1 MDHLGWNDIRTLMK
15 EVIEE
20 DFGAGRY
27 EMTPRFE
34 GGTLIFRPAD
44 SSLKAREVPVEVFFK
59 KITAVREKLRVLEQK
74 LNATDSLS
82 DTERAEFQ
90 MYVTR
95 AYGSLTTFNFLF
107 HRDDQRFTG
116 MKESD

>member
-1 MDHLGWNDIRTLMK
+1 MDLTWNDVRTIVK
-15 EVIEE
+15 EVLEE
-20 DFGAGRY
+20 DFGTGRY
-27 EMTPRFE
+27 DMTPRFE
-34 GGTLIFRPAD
+34 GGTLVFRPAD
-44 SSLKAREVPVEVFFK
+44 PSLKEREVPVEVFFK

-74 LNATDSLS
+74 LNACGALS

-107 HRDDQRFTG
+107 NREDQRFEG
-116 MKESD
+116 

>member
-1 MDHLGWNDIRTLMK
+1 MDLSWNDIRTIMK

-20 DFGAGRY
+20 DFGVGRY

-34 GGTLIFRPAD
+34 KGTLIFRPAD
-44 SSLKAREVPVEVFFK
+44 AAHKEREVPVEVFFK

-74 LNATDSLS
+74 INNTESLS

-90 MYVTR
+90 QYITR

-107 HRDDQRFTG
+107 HRDDQRFVG
-116 MKESD
+116 MKDGE